1 MFLFELSKFKRSNSS
16 IMGSLFRSIFLLG
29 KYQPPLF
36 SHGSD
41 YLPEGVIIHC
51 KSWLRES
58 LLSASYSNCS
68 TGTKRVSGISRF
80 IFYCLNF
87 SRFLSSVKYI
97 SFSVISF
104 TIRLKC
110 YCLPLCFRYFFFQVL
125 TSTEPLSLYQCFLVL
140 PPNLKQLMKN
150 TEAFWNKM

>member
-41 YLPEGVIIHC
+41 YLPEGVI
-51 KSWLRES
+51 LRES
-58 LLSASYSNCS
+58 LLSASYFNCS
-68 TGTKRVSGISRF
+68 TGRKKVSGISRF

-104 TIRLKC
+104 TVRSKC

-150 TEAFWNKM
+150 TEAC

>member
-1 MFLFELSKFKRSNSS
+1 M
-16 IMGSLFRSIFLLG
+16 
-29 KYQPPLF
+29 
-36 SHGSD
+36 
-41 YLPEGVIIHC
+41 GVIISR
-51 KSWLRES
+51 KESLFIVNNDQSLFTES
-58 LLSASYSNCS
+58 LLSASYFNCS
-68 TGTKRVSGISRF
+68 TGTKKVSGISRF

-104 TIRLKC
+104 TVRSKC

-150 TEAFWNKM
+150 TEAC